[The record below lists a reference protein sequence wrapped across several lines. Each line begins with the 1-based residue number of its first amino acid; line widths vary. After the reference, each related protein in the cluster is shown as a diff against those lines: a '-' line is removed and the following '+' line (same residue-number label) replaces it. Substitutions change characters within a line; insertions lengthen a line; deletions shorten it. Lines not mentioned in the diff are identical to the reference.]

1 MNRKGKTAWKE
12 NKYVNYQKIQGG
24 GVQHC
29 SDIQSRY
36 PLQSNLKIDVIG
48 LMVEDYFSENNNNK
62 EQDCCRESYGKAR
75 DYIQTLNLSREHERE
90 ILDHICAHA
99 TDMETQGFVAGVR
112 YGFSIWESLK

>member
-1 MNRKGKTAWKE
+1 MERKQICKLSE
-12 NKYVNYQKIQGG
+12 NTGE

-75 DYIQTLNLSREHERE
+75 DYIQTLNLSKEHERE
-90 ILDHICAHA
+90 ILDHIGAHA

>member
-1 MNRKGKTAWKE
+1 MERKQIYKLSE
-12 NKYVNYQKIQGG
+12 NTGG

-62 EQDCCRESYGKAR
+62 EQD
-75 DYIQTLNLSREHERE
+75 
-90 ILDHICAHA
+90 
-99 TDMETQGFVAGVR
+99 
-112 YGFSIWESLK
+112 